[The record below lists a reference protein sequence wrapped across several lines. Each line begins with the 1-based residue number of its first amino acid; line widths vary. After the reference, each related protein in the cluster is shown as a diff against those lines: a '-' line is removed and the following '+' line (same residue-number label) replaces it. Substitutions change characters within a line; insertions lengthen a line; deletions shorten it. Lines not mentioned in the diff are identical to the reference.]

1 MNVLIENGRIVDPA
15 NNIDETNNLYIVDGL
30 ISAIG
35 QAPAHFVAEQKID
48 ASGLVVSPGFVDLAA
63 HLREP
68 GEEHKATIASETVA
82 AVKGGITSLCC
93 PPNTSPVIDTPA
105 VVELIHHKA
114 KQSGLA
120 HIHPIGALTKKLDG
134 QKLSNMAALKNAG
147 CVGVSN
153 HWHPL
158 KNTLVLRRA
167 LEYATTYDLT
177 VFLHPEDHDL
187 LNDGC
192 AHEGLVSTRLGL
204 PSIPESAETAALAQ
218 QLILVKETG
227 ARVHFCRLSS
237 AQAVA
242 MITKA
247 QNSGLAVTADVAAH
261 QLHLCEID
269 ISDFDSQCH
278 VRPPLR
284 TQRDQQGLNTGLL
297 SNAIAAICSDH
308 QPHEPDAKLKPFSD
322 TEPGISGLETLLP
335 LSLRLFHE
343 SRLSLSEVIAKIS
356 SEPAR
361 ILKITAGTLSIGNT
375 ADICIFDPDH
385 YWEISPDSWLSR
397 GYNTPFVG
405 WELRGHATHTFING
419 KLVYVR

>member
-1 MNVLIENGRIVDPA
+1 MKVLIENGRIIDPA
-15 NNIDETNNLYIVDGL
+15 NKIDETNNLYIVDGL

-35 QAPAHFVAEQKID
+35 QAPVHFVAEQKID
-48 ASGLVVSPGFVDLAA
+48 ATGLIVCPGFVDLAA

-68 GEEHKATIASETVA
+68 GEEHKATIASETAA
-82 AVKGGITSLCC
+82 AVKGGITTLCC
-93 PPNTSPVIDTPA
+93 PPNTSPVIDTTA

-114 KQSGLA
+114 KLSGLA
-120 HIHPIGALTKKLDG
+120 HIHPIGALTQKLEG

-153 HWHPL
+153 HWQPL
-158 KNTLVLRRA
+158 KNILVLRRA

-177 VFLHPEDHDL
+177 VFLHPEDHHL

-192 AHEGLVSTRLGL
+192 AHEGAVSTRLGL
-204 PSIPESAETAALAQ
+204 PSVPESAETAALAQ
-218 QLILVKETG
+218 QLILIKETG

-242 MITKA
+242 MIAEA
-247 QNSGLAVTADVAAH
+247 QSSGLAVTADVAAH

-269 ISDFDSQCH
+269 ISDFDSHCH

-284 TQRDQQGLNTGLL
+284 TQRDQQGLNNGLL
-297 SNAIAAICSDH
+297 NHAIAAICSDH

-335 LSLRLFHE
+335 LSLRLFHGHQ
-343 SRLSLSEVIAKIS
+343 LSLSEVIAKIS

-361 ILKITAGTLSIGNT
+361 ILKIPAGTLSLASA

-405 WELRGHATHTFING
+405 WELRGHVTHTFVG
-419 KLVYVR
+419 GQLVYTI